1 MQVIFRL
8 RLFHRKTF
16 VVKYF
21 TCFSVFG
28 CTRKCGQR
36 KTIFCS
42 METDKKI
49 HYFTSNCFT
58 PKFSVKHSHLRA
70 FQSHS
75 RASQS
80 LISKLSLLSS
90 LMLSLSFSVA
100 LSLLKSSLFSQA
112 LFLFC
117 CSITR
122 ELRNQTLT
130 LALSVVATALC
141 PDNLLPLASS
151 LALCR
156 SDFLSPLSIDL
167 SFSFQI
173 YSSWAPLLS

>member
-1 MQVIFRL
+1 MVN
-8 RLFHRKTF
+8 RKLSF
-16 VVKYF
+16 DQWK
-21 TCFSVFG
+21 
-28 CTRKCGQR
+28 
-36 KTIFCS
+36 
-42 METDKKI
+42 TDKKI

-58 PKFSVKHSHLRA
+58 LKFSVKQSKQNIVTLIRA
-70 FQSHS
+70 
-75 RASQS
+75 RLS
-80 LISKLSLLSS
+80 LSSVSSLFGKLFLLSS